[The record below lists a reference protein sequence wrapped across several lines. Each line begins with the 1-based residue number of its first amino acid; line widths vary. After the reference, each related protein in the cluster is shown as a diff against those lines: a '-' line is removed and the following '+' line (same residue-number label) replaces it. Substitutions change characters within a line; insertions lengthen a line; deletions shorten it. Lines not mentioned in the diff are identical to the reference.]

1 LTELESRNCLICGT
15 NFHVAPIS
23 KNRFSKRQTCSI
35 ECRRLL
41 CTKNRARWSPEDVQ
55 FLSSIAETLPIKR
68 LHNVF
73 NAVASRHKRPLRSI
87 NAIKSK
93 LAALGYSID
102 PRIGYFTLSSLGRVL
117 DCHPSTIRH
126 WCKVGLEYTQKSKQP
141 GSLVHIQI
149 NDLKAFA
156 RKRPELFGGFDRINL
171 FIALEDTKLVERILE
186 QHPTRNRGIRAPQ
199 PVRCIETG
207 KVYNSYIDAGKDY
220 FISSNGIYKAV
231 LRKSPVNGHHFERIN
246 P

>member
-1 LTELESRNCLICGT
+1 LTELEARNCLICGT
-15 NFHVAPIS
+15 TFYPTAIT
-23 KNRFSKRQTCSI
+23 KGRFSKRQTCST
-35 ECRRLL
+35 ECGRLL
-41 CTKNRARWSPEDVQ
+41 CTKNRAPWSAEDVQ

-73 NAVASRHKRPLRSI
+73 NSVASRHNRPQRSI

-93 LAALGYSID
+93 LATLGYSID

-126 WCKVGLEYTQKSKQP
+126 WCKIGLEYTQKSKRP
-141 GSLVHIQI
+141 GSLIHIQI

-156 RKRPELFGGFDRINL
+156 RKRPELFGGFDRVNL
-171 FIALEDTKLVERILE
+171 FIALEDIKLVERILE
-186 QHPTRNRGIRAPQ
+186 QHPKRNRGIRPRQ

-207 KVYNSYIDAGKDY
+207 KVYSSYIDAGKDY

-231 LRKSPVNGHHFERIN
+231 LRKSPVNGHHFERISA
-246 P
+246 